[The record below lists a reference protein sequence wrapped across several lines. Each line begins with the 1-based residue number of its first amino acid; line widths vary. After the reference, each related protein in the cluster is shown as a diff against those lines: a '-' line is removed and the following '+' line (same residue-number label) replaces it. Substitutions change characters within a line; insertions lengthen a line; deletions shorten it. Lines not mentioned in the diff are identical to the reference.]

1 MGRQV
6 TVRDGEARVVSV
18 TPVGR
23 GLARPILAFITAVV
37 LVQYGSARYAF
48 VHQHRVVL
56 GLLLAGP
63 CALLVITRVWQWRSH
78 KIHVT
83 SQRVVVEGGAVR
95 HHSRSME
102 FSDILATRVEQRF
115 SERLSRRGELY
126 VETVAGSQ
134 YLGRVRHPGALA
146 RLVDRERARRAY
158 DASQG
163 TDFHFEAVAPPGFYD
178 DEVQPEAR
186 STWVTNRYR
195 K

>member
-1 MGRQV
+1 M
-6 TVRDGEARVVSV
+6 RVVSV

-23 GLARPILAFITAVV
+23 GLARPMLALVTAIV
-37 LVQYGSARYAF
+37 LVQYGANRYAL
-48 VHQHRVVL
+48 VHHHRVVL
-56 GLLLAGP
+56 GVLLAGP
-63 CALLVITRVWQWRSH
+63 CALLVATRLWQWRSH

-83 SQRVVVEGGAVR
+83 SQRIVVEGGAVR

-126 VETVAGSQ
+126 VETLAGSQ

-146 RLVDRERARRAY
+146 RLVDRERARRIHDEAN
-158 DASQG
+158 QG
-163 TDFHFEAVAPPGFYD
+163 TDFHFEAMAPPGFYD
-178 DEVQPEAR
+178 PEPPPEPR
-186 STWVTNRYR
+186 SEWVTNRYR